1 MRLSV
6 TVYPPGNHT
15 MVQTGKRS
23 DILKAQAELHPGPL
37 LVNSGSDRLQPRSR
51 TGGGGVGVPSM
62 LSFKNCARFPGGSR
76 QGPRRAPAGLFTGLI
91 RDGVLG

>member
-23 DILKAQAELHPGPL
+23 DILKAPAELHPGPL
-37 LVNSGSDRLQPRSR
+37 LVKSGSDRLQPRSR
-51 TGGGGVGVPSM
+51 TGGGAWGCPSKIVPVS
-62 LSFKNCARFPGGSR
+62 LADPDR
-76 QGPRRAPAGLFTGLI
+76 GPAEPLPDCLRA
-91 RDGVLG
+91 